1 MREVK
6 KLPQRGQFIRL
17 MHSVI
22 TSISL
27 RLLQMLDQRTQKA
40 CRLAAG
46 SHPVIKGQRQR
57 QHGMHLGT
65 PGAGHHFIMIPP
77 APTIAT
83 CGGST
88 TGLA

>member
-46 SHPVIKGQRQR
+46 SHPVIKGQR
-57 QHGMHLGT
+57 
-65 PGAGHHFIMIPP
+65 
-77 APTIAT
+77 
-83 CGGST
+83 
-88 TGLA
+88 